1 MFRAPFYKN
10 IYLFDESAA
19 RCIHLFPQK
28 DTSYAPL
35 LPMGTVKYIHLA
47 AQGIPETV
55 TQSNFIE
62 IALRHG
68 CSPVNFLH
76 TFRTPFPRNTSEGM
90 FYQKTSKTFLDL
102 IRFLSFTICKIPSIT
117 FSMKNKVDSSSVD
130 KYSLLSYLQLFSDQ
144 IVHHR
149 SL

>member
-19 RCIHLFPQK
+19 RGIHLFPQK

-76 TFRTPFPRNTSEGM
+76 TFRTPFPRNTSGGM

-102 IRFLSFTICKIPSIT
+102 IRFLCLTICKIPSIT
-117 FSMKNKVDSSSVD
+117 FLMKNKVDSSSVD
-130 KYSLLSYLQLFSDQ
+130 KYSLLSYLQLFSYQ